1 MAEIYSDLSSP
12 EVAVPPDPQL
22 GRIAR
27 SILSDEGPRG
37 LLSEL
42 YPYQRRSVLAMLQR
56 ELPKRRVG
64 LYENDHFVDIADPL
78 YIPIVGVDGQEYYL
92 QPAKMTILRE
102 RPKVTAARGGILC
115 EELGESSQRDAA
127 LTQIIVKGLAR
138 PS

>member
-12 EVAVPPDPQL
+12 EVTIPSDPQL
-22 GRIAR
+22 GHIAR
-27 SILSDEGPRG
+27 SILSDEGPHG

-78 YIPIVGVDGQEYYL
+78 YISIVGVNEQEYYL

-102 RPKVTAARGGILC
+102 RPKVTATRGGILC
-115 EELGESSQRDAA
+115 EELGEYSQRDSAS
-127 LTQIIVKGLAR
+127 TQVVFKGLAR